1 MSIEFILK
9 KVPFFAHLADAEL
22 AHVASLGKTWS
33 LPADQIVFNEG
44 DLSHTMYVVL
54 SGQAKV
60 FRRDEQGHEVVLLAL
75 TEGDYFGE
83 FALLDDRPRSA
94 AAVTLT
100 ACEFFVLD
108 QQAFMSL
115 LAPANTQMAQSVFAA
130 LVSRLRETSRKYVQ
144 DELAK
149 QALQASME
157 IERHR
162 SIAQLVAGVAHEV
175 NTPLGIINTAASIV
189 EHRLKTVQGLAHD
202 EETRAAVADMRE
214 AAQLIQGNIAR
225 AHKLVEDFKK
235 VSVSQIVDTKERMV
249 LREAVA
255 EIVGLFKATARQAN
269 LTIEVKDLL
278 PEGSSEWLGYRG
290 YLSQV
295 ILNLLTNVERY
306 AYPQGNGGKV
316 EVTLT
321 ASNYAL
327 PPRFTLRV
335 RDFGVGIAP
344 EHLPK
349 VCEPFFTTGRDKG
362 GTGLGM
368 AMVYNLVTGPLQGQL
383 EIASERGQ
391 GTLVT
396 VAFPQKIPDETV

>member
-1 MSIEFILK
+1 MSIESILK
-9 KVPFFAHLADAEL
+9 KVPFFAHLTDAEL
-22 AHVASLGKTWS
+22 AHVASMGKPLS

-44 DLSHTMYVVL
+44 DVSDSMYVVL

-60 FRRDEQGHEVVLLAL
+60 FRRDNQGHEVVLLEL

-108 QQAFMSL
+108 QSSFMSL
-115 LAPANTQMAQSVFAA
+115 LAPANAQMAQDVFAA
-130 LVSRLRETSRKYVQ
+130 LVSRLRETSLKYVQ

-162 SIAQLVAGVAHEV
+162 SIAQMVAGVAHEV
-175 NTPLGIINTAASIV
+175 NTPLGIINTAASVIR
-189 EHRLKTVQGLAHD
+189 ERLNAVQLQAQTAED
-202 EETRAAVADMRE
+202 QQAIEDMRE
-214 AAQLIQGNIAR
+214 AAHLIEGNIKR
-225 AHKLVEDFKK
+225 AHKLIEDFKK
-235 VSVSQIVDTKERMV
+235 VSVSQITDTKEWMP
-249 LREAVA
+249 LTEAVA
-255 EIVGLFKATARQAN
+255 EIISLFKVTARKAN
-269 LTIEVKDLL
+269 LVLELKDLL
-278 PEGSSEWLGYRG
+278 PEPSREWLGYRG
-290 YLSQV
+290 YLSQI
-295 ILNLLTNVERY
+295 ILNCLTNIERY
-306 AYPQGNGGKV
+306 AYPDGNGGTV
-316 EVTLT
+316 ELTLT

-349 VCEPFFTTGRDKG
+349 VIEPFFTTGRHKG
-362 GTGLGM
+362 GAGLGL
-368 AMVYNLVTGPLQGQL
+368 AMVYNLVTGPLHGQL
-383 EIASERGQ
+383 DIASELGQ
-391 GTLVT
+391 GTTVT
-396 VAFPQKIPDETV
+396 VTFPQRIMDE